1 MADTTIKQYA
11 ISLLLL
17 RGVSVDSDNRS
28 TGYSYLQILSKI
40 RRRFPVITYKGPHKG
55 KPIKMVVG
63 DLRKIASR
71 INQDDPAV
79 RLPLRPRHSDV
90 LAAKRKKKA

>member
-1 MADTTIKQYA
+1 MADTTIKQFA
-11 ISLLLL
+11 ISLLLF
-17 RGVSVDSDNRS
+17 RADRN

-40 RRRFPVITYKGPHKG
+40 KRRFPVITYKGPHKG